1 MLIHLQNNT
10 FRLKTSIFNSFFQ
23 MPYFGVRYVK
33 GKGCLENDVN
43 LFSTIIISI
52 ISTAYYV
59 WFLRG
64 KVVTRGFILGP
75 SGEPWSEPV
84 RVLPRSEDRKVS
96 NLWGDG
102 SLNPCGRV
110 PDIKPPWL
118 FFPQSLVHAV
128 TVIRYYYH
136 QDWSKD
142 LISGSDK
149 AWMKKT
155 GTINYIF
162 STILRPWYMF
172 WL

>member
-1 MLIHLQNNT
+1 M
-10 FRLKTSIFNSFFQ
+10 SIYSQLLSLVSF
-23 MPYFGVRYVK
+23 P
-33 GKGCLENDVN
+33 LHI
-43 LFSTIIISI
+43 L
-52 ISTAYYV
+52 YV

-84 RVLPRSEDRKVS
+84 RVPPRSEDRKVS
-96 NLWGDG
+96 NLWGDD

-149 AWMKKT
+149 AWMKKNRDNKLYLFHNFT
-155 GTINYIF
+155 SLIYVLTIVSF
-162 STILRPWYMF
+162 SSSRLKKSKW
-172 WL
+172 